1 MVQRDIG
8 ADTSLSDIASLSN
21 TRVVLVSPP
30 LNKRLVDMRLDVKV
44 FSKRSMIFTR
54 RWSG

>member
-30 LNKRLVDMRLDVKV
+30 LNKTLVDMRLDVKV
-44 FSKRSMIFTR
+44 FQR
-54 RWSG
+54 GL